1 MNYLYLSAAIM
12 PLLMAAPAMAEEA
25 PAATPPAATAQ
36 AAPADT
42 PVRTAPKAFSTG
54 VAKGRDLL
62 DSAISAST
70 LDEVD
75 LPKVGTSSVAGIIGN
90 LPGIRAETSGI
101 DGVSSLTVRGL
112 PLAADGS
119 KYLQI
124 QEDGL
129 PVLEFGDIHFGS
141 TDMFLRADMGLSQV
155 QVIRGG
161 SASTFAS
168 NSPGGLINFIS
179 KTGEEEGG
187 AVMVTSGLDYDL
199 NRVDFDYGAPLG
211 DGWRF
216 HVGGFYREGEGPRDI
231 GYDGFKGGQF
241 KANLT
246 RQLDHGYIR
255 FYAKYLDDRQPN
267 YGLFPLVASGSNS
280 DPSFGSLPGTD
291 GLRDTMLSNDTAIY
305 NGVDQNNNPTT
316 FDRRNGV
323 HGVVK
328 SVGAEGQYDINGWTI
343 SEKLRYSRIS
353 GEFNDDISLVTMP
366 AATLMAAFAGPGSR
380 LSYAT
385 GPNAGQVIA
394 NPATLNGNGQ
404 LQIGVYANMDLN
416 SLDNVT
422 NDLRASKV
430 WNVGE
435 GKLTTT
441 FGLYAS
447 SQDVDMYW
455 SFANALEGYASGG
468 QAVRYNLTT
477 ATNIPVTDNGMLA
490 YGFATAA
497 ALYTYHQR
505 YDVNYQTL
513 APYASANYQI
523 GKLAVGASIR
533 LDHGDVSGNLYGASL
548 GGSRVGQA
556 TVDVNGNG
564 SISLPETKVAV
575 LPLTQ
580 PGTVDYGY
588 DYVSYSVGVNYRI
601 AEPVSVFGRYSRGG
615 RAAAERQLFSPTQ
628 FNSTT
633 GQLVDSDTAYGE
645 VQQAEAGVKF
655 RQEGLTAYATAF
667 WASTGETNSQIGADS
682 SGAPKVISFTRDYSA
697 TGIELESEYSHGPF
711 SVAVGATYA
720 KASIDSDSANAALVG
735 NRPRHAPELFYNVR
749 PQWEQGMFT
758 VGATINGTTS
768 SYAQDDNVLVQP
780 GYVIVNPYVYVRP
793 VRNVEL
799 GVTAFNVF
807 DEIAIV
813 NIGASAIP
821 ASGVVQAQTL
831 NGRTISASLRY
842 TF

>member
-12 PLLMAAPAMAEEA
+12 PLLLAAPAMAEA

-36 AAPADT
+36 TAPAADA

-90 LPGIRAETSGI
+90 LPGIRAESSGI

-199 NRVDFDYGAPLG
+199 NRVDFDYGAPIG

-216 HVGGFYREGEGPRDI
+216 HVGGFYRQGEGPRDI
-231 GYDGFKGGQF
+231 GYTGFKGGQF

-280 DPSFGSLPGTD
+280 DPSFSSLPGTD
-291 GLRDTMLSNDTAIY
+291 GLRDTMLSSDNAKY

-316 FDRRNGV
+316 FDRRQGV
-323 HGVVK
+323 RGVVK
-328 SVGAEGQYDINGWTI
+328 SVGAEGQYDISGWTI
-343 SEKLRYSRIS
+343 TEKLRYSRIS
-353 GEFNDDISLVTMP
+353 GEFNDDISLVSMP
-366 AATLMAAFAGPGSR
+366 ATSLMAAFAGPGSR

-385 GPNAGQVIA
+385 GPNAGQTIA

-416 SLDNVT
+416 SLDNIT

-441 FGLYAS
+441 IGFYAS
-447 SQDVDMYW
+447 SQDIDMYW
-455 SFANALEGYASGG
+455 SFANALEGYAADGRG
-468 QAVRYNLTT
+468 VRYNLTT

-490 YGFATAA
+490 YGFATATP
-497 ALYTYHQR
+497 LYTYHQR

-533 LDHGDVSGNLYGASL
+533 LDHGDVSGDLYGASL
-548 GGSRVGQA
+548 GGGRVGQA
-556 TVDVNGNG
+556 RST
-564 SISLPETKVAV
+564 STATASSACRKPRS
-575 LPLTQ
+575 PSCRS
-580 PGTVDYGY
+580 P
-588 DYVSYSVGVNYRI
+588 
-601 AEPVSVFGRYSRGG
+601 SR
-615 RAAAERQLFSPTQ
+615 AMWTTATTTSPT
-628 FNSTT
+628 
-633 GQLVDSDTAYGE
+633 
-645 VQQAEAGVKF
+645 
-655 RQEGLTAYATAF
+655 R
-667 WASTGETNSQIGADS
+667 
-682 SGAPKVISFTRDYSA
+682 SA
-697 TGIELESEYSHGPF
+697 
-711 SVAVGATYA
+711 
-720 KASIDSDSANAALVG
+720 
-735 NRPRHAPELFYNVR
+735 
-749 PQWEQGMFT
+749 
-758 VGATINGTTS
+758 
-768 SYAQDDNVLVQP
+768 
-780 GYVIVNPYVYVRP
+780 
-793 VRNVEL
+793 
-799 GVTAFNVF
+799 
-807 DEIAIV
+807 
-813 NIGASAIP
+813 
-821 ASGVVQAQTL
+821 
-831 NGRTISASLRY
+831 
-842 TF
+842 